1 MSASHIARHTSFGSV
16 ALLLLTL
23 AASRAEAQEVQTFTG
38 SSCQASGSAQDLYYS
53 GVSVANRNGST
64 SSAVCPL
71 VRANGTADWLAIAVF
86 VRDRHATQNIS
97 CIAQARDPSGVAG
110 SGWSETQSTAGEGD
124 QVLVF
129 GVPGAALPAVRTLR
143 RHLLA
148 STDGEQPSVVH
159 LLDRPGRALTV
170 RVRGR
175 RATRSPADPNVLAG
189 LAETSFL
196 SAWFCVLGG

>member
-1 MSASHIARHTSFGSV
+1 MSASHVPRYASFGIV

-23 AASRAEAQEVQTFTG
+23 AGASSAQAQEIQTFPG

-97 CIAQARDPSGVAG
+97 CVAQARDPSGVAG

-129 GVPGAALPAVRTLR
+129 GVPGEALPPYGPYVVTCSLPAMVNNL
-143 RHLLA
+143 
-148 STDGEQPSVVH
+148 PSYI
-159 LLDRPGRALTV
+159 
-170 RVRGR
+170 
-175 RATRSPADPNVLAG
+175 SSIVLV
-189 LAETSFL
+189 EP
-196 SAWFCVLGG
+196 